1 MPQKYE
7 YLVPSGH
14 PCETKLIFASMKDIL
29 QIYRYTFAYRGRAIL
44 VILCN
49 LLFVLFNLLSLVLF
63 IPFLQLIFN
72 PTKHYDL
79 VKPEWNGSLG
89 GIVGYAKNSYQY
101 FMQDMVNTDPKQALF
116 FVCISVFTAFFLK
129 NLFRY
134 GAVWHQSELRMAVVR
149 DLRDQLFYKALILP
163 LSFYSNER
171 KGDIMARMNSDVG
184 EIEIAVVAILEL
196 IYREPIAIIIN
207 VGTLIYLSPQ
217 LTAISFILLPVS
229 ALVISRIGKSLKRTA
244 KSGQEQMG
252 LLFSSIEE
260 GLGGI
265 RIIKAFNAI
274 DQIYVAFQKVN
285 LRHQQLITKTFRKRD
300 LSPILN
306 ETLGA
311 GVMLSLVWFGGSMI
325 IDMTADNTL
334 TGEVFITF
342 IIVFSQL
349 LRPIQGISTNI
360 GFLNKAKASQDRINE
375 ILDSDEKIIEIQDP
389 VKLPTLARSIRYENV
404 SFKYQEEWVLR
415 NITLELPV
423 GKSVA
428 LVGESGSGKST
439 MGDLLPR
446 FYDAT
451 EGTVYFDDIPL
462 KNCAIRDLRG
472 HIGIVSQESI
482 LFNASARE
490 NIAFGM
496 PDATMEEIIEA
507 AKIAN
512 AHEFI
517 SAMEQGYE
525 TNIGERGG
533 KLSGGQRQRISIA
546 RAVLKNPTI
555 LILDEATSALDTESE
570 KLVQDALDV
579 LMKDRTTLIIAHRLS
594 TIRNADEIIVLSKG
608 EIKERGKHADLLAQ
622 KGIYF
627 NLCSLQ
633 GIHS

>member
-1 MPQKYE
+1 
-7 YLVPSGH
+7 
-14 PCETKLIFASMKDIL
+14 MKDIL

-72 PTKHYDL
+72 PKKQYDL
-79 VKPEWNGSLG
+79 IKPVWDGSVG
-89 GIVGYAKNSYQY
+89 GIISYTKDKYQY
-101 FMQDMVNTDPKQALF
+101 FMQEMVNTDPKQALF
-116 FVCISVFTAFFLK
+116 FVCISVFLAFFLK

-149 DLRDQLFYKALILP
+149 DLRNQLFHKALILP
-163 LSFYSNER
+163 LSFYTNER

-217 LTAISFILLPVS
+217 LTAISFVLLPVS
-229 ALVISRIGKSLKRTA
+229 ALVISRIGKSLKKTA

-252 LLFSSIEE
+252 LLFSSIDE

-274 DQIYVAFQKVN
+274 DQIYSAFQKVN
-285 LRHQQLITKTFRKRD
+285 LKHQQLITKTFRKRD

-325 IDMTADNTL
+325 IDMKGGETL

-375 ILDSDEKIIEIQDP
+375 ILESDEKITEIADP
-389 VKLPTLARSIRYENV
+389 IKLPELNRGIRYENV
-404 SFKYQEEWVLR
+404 SFKYQDDFVLK
-415 NITLELPV
+415 NINLDLPV

-446 FYDAT
+446 FYDVT
-451 EGTVYFDDIPL
+451 DGTIYFDDVPL
-462 KNCAIRDLRG
+462 KNCSIRDLRG

-482 LFNASARE
+482 LFNASVRE

-496 PDATMEEIIEA
+496 PEATMDEIIEA

-517 SAMEQGYE
+517 SAMEMGYE
-525 TNIGERGG
+525 SNIGERGS

-546 RAVLKNPTI
+546 RAVLKNPAI

-570 KLVQDALDV
+570 KLVQGALDI

-608 EIKERGKHADLLAQ
+608 EIKERGKHTDLMAQ
-622 KGIYF
+622 KGMYF